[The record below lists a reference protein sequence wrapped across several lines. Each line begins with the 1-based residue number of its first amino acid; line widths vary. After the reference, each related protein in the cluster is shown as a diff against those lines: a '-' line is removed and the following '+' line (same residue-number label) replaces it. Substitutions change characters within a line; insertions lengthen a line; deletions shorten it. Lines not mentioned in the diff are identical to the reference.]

1 MLIKEFD
8 YNGSS
13 ALKPKRKG
21 LEPKRK
27 RNTKKK
33 NNIDKKKK
41 FRYKQKKTRNAVFQV
56 AILILILGFITITR
70 DVRVYSIQGK
80 ITKINNDIKIL
91 TNENEALQV
100 ELLKVNSLEKIV
112 EIAKDKL
119 KMVNPTNEEKI
130 NLED

>member
-13 ALKPKRKG
+13 ALKPQRKG
-21 LEPKRK
+21 IEPKRK
-27 RNTKKK
+27 RNNEKK
-33 NNIDKKKK
+33 NNVDKKKK
-41 FRYKQKKTRNAVFQV
+41 YIYKQKKTRNAVFQV
-56 AILILILGFITITR
+56 AILIFILGFITITR
-70 DVRVYSIQGK
+70 DVKVYSIQGEV
-80 ITKINNDIKIL
+80 IKINNDIKIL

-112 EIAKDKL
+112 EIAKNKL

-130 NLED
+130 SLED